1 MPTITPFLWFDGQ
14 AEAAAAFYVSV
25 FPDSAIH
32 QVSRYSEAG
41 REQHG
46 QTPGTVMTV
55 AFELDGQP
63 FTALNGGPVFQFS
76 PAVSF
81 VIHCKTQAEID
92 HYWEKLGAGG
102 APEAQQCGWLADR
115 FGLSWQIVPDRLIE
129 LLTGPDPAAAGR
141 VMEAMMRMK
150 KIDIAALE
158 RAAEA

>member
-25 FPDSAIH
+25 FPNSAIRH
-32 QVSRYSEAG
+32 VSRYGEAG

-46 QTPGTVMTV
+46 QTPGTAMTV

-63 FTALNGGPVFQFS
+63 FTVLNGGPVFRFS

-81 VIHCKTQAEID
+81 VVHCKTQAEVD

-129 LLTGPDPAAAGR
+129 LLSGSDAAAAGR

>member
-1 MPTITPFLWFDGQ
+1 MPMITPFLWFDGQ

-32 QVSRYSEAG
+32 HVSRYSEAG

-115 FGLSWQIVPDRLIE
+115 FGLSWQIVPDRLVE
-129 LLTGPDPAAAGR
+129 LLTGPDAAAAGR

>member
-32 QVSRYSEAG
+32 HVSRYSEAG

-115 FGLSWQIVPDRLIE
+115 FGLSWQIVPDRLVE
-129 LLTGPDPAAAGR
+129 LLTGPDAAAARR
-141 VMEAMMRMK
+141 VMEAMMQMK

>member
-32 QVSRYSEAG
+32 HVSRYSEAG

-129 LLTGPDPAAAGR
+129 LLTGPDAAAAGR